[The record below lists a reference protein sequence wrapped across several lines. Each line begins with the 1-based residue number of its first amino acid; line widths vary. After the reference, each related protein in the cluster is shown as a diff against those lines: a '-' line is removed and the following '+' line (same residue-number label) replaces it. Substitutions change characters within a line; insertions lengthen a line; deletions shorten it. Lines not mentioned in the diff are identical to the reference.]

1 VRDEGFSV
9 CGLLA
14 PCLYCNGELVGF
26 DVFDLRSKSR
36 APFAR
41 CKTSES
47 KAGPFNFIVEGLK
60 LGNVA
65 LSAEATQSADL
76 VIVDEFGSLELE
88 GRGWRRNVDSLLTSN
103 DALILL
109 VVRRELIDA
118 VRQLYLDFPQKELV
132 ATKRDSINEVI
143 TILKNRRHHVGEQN
157 VQT

>member
-1 VRDEGFSV
+1 MVSIQEKLIFWTGKRHGGKTTSVTKLAQTVRDEGFSV

-41 CKTSES
+41 GKTSES

-88 GRGWRRNVDSLLTSN
+88 G
-103 DALILL
+103 
-109 VVRRELIDA
+109 
-118 VRQLYLDFPQKELV
+118 
-132 ATKRDSINEVI
+132 
-143 TILKNRRHHVGEQN
+143 
-157 VQT
+157 